1 MPPRCPEC
9 GRFLSNA
16 FVQGLLAEPG
26 ACPRCATTLTADQF
40 HGADALLQ
48 APEPLA
54 ESVRPPDLPPESVRP
69 SADRDVLAGW
79 DQPASVEADR
89 SGRAGGGAVAGVPV
103 REVAGVV
110 GAGIAG
116 GLLGGLLGA
125 LLSRRRTLL
134 AVIGTLFGAGLAVL
148 ASQRQGS
155 GGSASDDGSLQML

>member
-16 FVQGLLAEPG
+16 FVQGLLAEPR
-26 ACPRCATTLTADQF
+26 ACPRCAATLTPDQF
-40 HGADALLQ
+40 HGTDALLQ

-69 SADRDVLAGW
+69 PADRDVLAGW
-79 DQPASVEADR
+79 DQPASVAADR
-89 SGRAGGGAVAGVPV
+89 SGRMGGGAVAGVPV

-125 LLSRRRTLL
+125 LLPRRRTLL
-134 AVIGTLFGAGLAVL
+134 AVIGTLFGAGLALL
-148 ASQRQGS
+148 ATQRQG
-155 GGSASDDGSLQML
+155 GEASTPDDGSL